1 MIPRSA
7 IGVLTCAALF
17 CTVSLAAAETPE
29 RDALVDELIQRSGV
43 HEKID
48 QLPAIFISA
57 IEQQRESIPPN
68 AYDLMKQLIAQRVQP
83 QRIEAE
89 VVKALKSGFDDEAT
103 RTVLAWLRSPLGM
116 QIAQIEIASETPEA
130 MQEAREMA
138 EGGEEEIPG
147 PRSELIQRMLSSTGA
162 VENNLEVL
170 SAPSEKM
177 LQGLNQRLPDEARIP
192 DSILKAQIEARRT
205 VARAVLEEELP
216 KYYAHAYRTLTDDQ
230 LETYVRHLESQA
242 GRWFSQRVNT
252 AMVSSLSDM
261 LEEVNVAFLEAVLS
275 QANPPALSTH

>member
-17 CTVSLAAAETPE
+17 CTAILAAAETPE
-29 RDALVDELIQRSGV
+29 RDALVDELIQRSGL
-43 HEKID
+43 HEQID
-48 QLPAIFISA
+48 QLPAIFMAS
-57 IEQQRESIPPN
+57 IEQQREAMPPK

-83 QRIEAE
+83 QRVEAE
-89 VVKALKSGFDDEAT
+89 VVKALKSGFDGEAAH
-103 RTVLAWLRSPLGM
+103 TVLAWLRSPLGM
-116 QIAQIEIASETPEA
+116 QIAQIEIESETPEA

-138 EGGEEEIPG
+138 KCGEEIPG
-147 PRSELIQRMLSSTGA
+147 PRSALIQRVLSSTGA

-170 SAPSEKM
+170 TAPSEKM
-177 LQGLNQRLPDEARIP
+177 LRGLNQSLPDEARVS
-192 DSILKAQIEARRT
+192 DGILKAQIEAQRT

-216 KYYAHAYRTLTDDQ
+216 KQYAHAYRTLTDDQ

-252 AMVSSLSDM
+252 AMVSSLSGM

-275 QANPPALSTH
+275 QANPPAVSAH